1 MIIENMKKIII
12 LLLFI
17 CLFGCRTKE
26 DDFLIYVISDTHYI
40 SDSLVDPNNKVYTK
54 EYLTPDCR
62 NQKDEDILIDSLI
75 NEINDNDVDLVVFT
89 GDLSYHGSLIS
100 LKEFKNKINKIDTQ
114 VLVIPGNHD
123 LYIQNTYSFIN
134 DMSYKVE
141 NVDNES
147 FKELFK
153 DNGYDSLYQDKDSLS
168 YAYIANEKIMCLM
181 LDTTKCRYNDSNNQ
195 NLGGGYLS
203 DRTLVWIEEM
213 LKYAKENELKVI
225 SFTHHNLLVHN
236 ELFKNGYVI
245 DNADKLVSLYK
256 KYDVKL
262 NMSGH
267 MHLQHIKQEDGI
279 VDIANGSYLMY
290 GNRYGILNIS
300 DNQIEY
306 NSKQIKVDG
315 IDIQNNSLSYFTNSD
330 FFEDE
335 NVGLLMAHYFDGNYE
350 YIKDNL
356 QKSTITDDYVL
367 RLFDSLEDTNQ
378 HSIAIKY

>member
-1 MIIENMKKIII
+1 MKKIII

-17 CLFGCRTKE
+17 CLFGCHTKE
-26 DDFLIYVISDTHYI
+26 DDFLICVISDTHYI
-40 SDSLVDPNNKVYTK
+40 SDSLVDPNNKIYTK

-100 LKEFKNKINKIDTQ
+100 LKEFKNKINKINTQ

-195 NLGGGYLS
+195 NLAGGYLS

-213 LKYAKENELKVI
+213 LKYAKENDLKVL

-267 MHLQHIKQEDGI
+267 MHIQHIKQEDGI

-335 NVGLLMAHYFDGNYE
+335 NVGLLMAHYFDGDYE
-350 YIKDNL
+350 YIKNNY
-356 QKSTITDDYVL
+356 KKENINNYSVNI
-367 RLFDSLEDTNQ
+367 LFNSLENNNQ
-378 HSIAIKY
+378 HFIVIEY

>member
-1 MIIENMKKIII
+1 MKKIII

-17 CLFGCRTKE
+17 CLFGCHTKE
-26 DDFLIYVISDTHYI
+26 DDFLICVISDTHYI
-40 SDSLVDPNNKVYTK
+40 SDSLVDPNNKIYTK

-100 LKEFKNKINKIDTQ
+100 LKEFKNKINKINTQ

-195 NLGGGYLS
+195 NLAGGYLS

-213 LKYAKENELKVI
+213 LKYAKENDFKVL

-267 MHLQHIKQEDGI
+267 MHIQHIKQEDGV

-335 NVGLLMAHYFDGNYE
+335 NVGLLMAHYFDGDYE
-350 YIKDNL
+350 YIKNNY
-356 QKSTITDDYVL
+356 KKENINNYSVNI
-367 RLFDSLEDTNQ
+367 LFNSLENNNQ
-378 HSIAIKY
+378 HFIVIEY

>member
-17 CLFGCRTKE
+17 CLFGCHTKE

-40 SDSLVDPNNKVYTK
+40 SDSLVDPNNKIYTK

-100 LKEFKNKINKIDTQ
+100 LKEFKNKINKINTQ

-153 DNGYDSLYQDKDSLS
+153 DNGYDSLYQDQDSLS

-203 DRTLVWIEEM
+203 DRTLVWVEEM
-213 LKYAKENELKVI
+213 LKYAKENDLKVL

-267 MHLQHIKQEDGI
+267 MHIQHIKQEDEV

-315 IDIQNNSLSYFTNSD
+315 IDIQDNSLSYFTDSD

-335 NVGLLMAHYFDGNYE
+335 NVGLLMAHYFDGDYE
-350 YIKDNL
+350 YIKNNY
-356 QKSTITDDYVL
+356 KKENINNYSVNI
-367 RLFDSLEDTNQ
+367 LFNSLENNNQ
-378 HSIAIKY
+378 HFIVIKY

>member
-12 LLLFI
+12 LFLFI
-17 CLFGCRTKE
+17 CLFGCHTKE

-40 SDSLVDPNNKVYTK
+40 SDSLVDPNNKIYTK

-100 LKEFKNKINKIDTQ
+100 LKEFKNKINKINTQ

-203 DRTLVWIEEM
+203 DRTLVWVEEM

-245 DNADKLVSLYK
+245 DNVDKLVSLYK

-306 NSKQIKVDG
+306 NSKQIKIDG

-335 NVGLLMAHYFDGNYE
+335 NVGLLMAHYFDGDYE
-350 YIKDNL
+350 YIKNNY
-356 QKSTITDDYVL
+356 KKENINNYSVNI
-367 RLFDSLEDTNQ
+367 LFNSLENNNQ
-378 HSIAIKY
+378 HFIVIEY

>member
-17 CLFGCRTKE
+17 CLFGCHTKE

-100 LKEFKNKINKIDTQ
+100 LKEFKNKINKINTQ

-267 MHLQHIKQEDGI
+267 MHLQHIKQEDEI

-335 NVGLLMAHYFDGNYE
+335 NVGLLMAHYFDGDYE
-350 YIKDNL
+350 YIKNNY
-356 QKSTITDDYVL
+356 KKENINNYSVNI
-367 RLFDSLEDTNQ
+367 LFNSLENNNQ
-378 HSIAIKY
+378 HFIVIEY